1 MFLVVVDRLLL
12 LDAKIVAA
20 KKKLVIVDHLIL
32 LNA

>member
-12 LDAKIVAA
+12 FDAKIVAA
-20 KKKLVIVDHLIL
+20 KKNLVIVDHLIL